1 MKTITL
7 LMFFPI
13 MFFASFSAAQ
23 NQFESDIISTSPAYL
38 KITFIRHATLLFHFN
53 EKVIHID
60 PVSRYADYSKMP
72 KADII
77 LVTHEHGDHFDKK
90 AIEQIRTPNTDLVL
104 TETCAKEIQN
114 GIVMKNG
121 DVKTIKGIEVK
132 AVPAYNIVH
141 KRENGE
147 PFHPKGIGNGY
158 VITFGDKKV
167 YIAGDTE
174 NIPEMKELSG
184 IDCAFLPMNVP
195 YTMTPKMVAEAVKMF
210 NPKILYPYHFGNT
223 NVNELVELLK
233 EKKDCE
239 VRIRKMP

>member
-1 MKTITL
+1 
-7 LMFFPI
+7 MFFPI
-13 MFFASFSAAQ
+13 MMFASFSAAQ
-23 NQFESDIISTSPAYL
+23 DEFESDTISTSSGDL
-38 KITFIRHATLLFHFN
+38 KITFIGHATLLFHFN
-53 EKVIHID
+53 EKVIHVD

-77 LVTHEHGDHFDKK
+77 LVTHDHGDHFDKK
-90 AIEQIRTPNTDLVL
+90 AIEKIKTPNTDLVL
-104 TETCAKEIQN
+104 TETCAKEVQN

-121 DVKTIKGIEVK
+121 DVKTVKGIEVK

-141 KRENGE
+141 KRANGE
-147 PFHPKGIGNGY
+147 PFHPKGVGNGY

-195 YTMTPKMVAEAVKMF
+195 YTMTPEMVAEAVKMF

-233 EKKDCE
+233 DKKDCE
-239 VRIRKMP
+239 VRIRKMQ